1 VDIHF
6 LLKESDSKESSSI
19 GRRHHHTRSSS
30 VPVENLIPQSPSD
43 ATVGGIAGGKRS
55 MSPHPEESPA
65 KRQSTWSAEED
76 VILIQLRG
84 KGMKWEDISSRIPGR
99 SHMSCRLHY
108 QNYLERRYP
117 WTEERKDKLAR
128 LYER

>member
-1 VDIHF
+1 
-6 LLKESDSKESSSI
+6 
-19 GRRHHHTRSSS
+19 
-30 VPVENLIPQSPSD
+30 
-43 ATVGGIAGGKRS
+43 

-84 KGMKWEDISSRIPGR
+84 KGMKWEDISARIPGR

-128 LYER
+128 LYERYDPIRLWRGRAHSLFPPPWTYKVDS

>member
-1 VDIHF
+1 
-6 LLKESDSKESSSI
+6 
-19 GRRHHHTRSSS
+19 
-30 VPVENLIPQSPSD
+30 
-43 ATVGGIAGGKRS
+43 

-76 VILIQLRG
+76 IILIQLRG
-84 KGMKWEDISSRIPGR
+84 KGMKWEDISTRIPGR

-128 LYER
+128 LYERYINPPCTGWRYPTYIFSSISLQREDS